1 MPRLLLTPCRSGTGG
16 ARQPASRPMMSGN
29 AALLPDLL
37 LVVWLLLGTAPAWGL
52 TLSSSSPALSGPG
65 WQAEQIELTLQLG
78 ISSTLHLTIG
88 ELTLPEPAPVLVDV
102 RLDCPQLHY
111 QPHHWQCAELRI
123 TGQDLEAQGTLSYRP
138 HTGAL
143 DLQLDTLHWQ
153 HQRLQVT
160 LAYQPQR
167 WTLSAELHAL
177 SLPAAWLQAVDLQT
191 LEGDFSGRVQL
202 QGDATGLRQAEG
214 RLRARRLNFASADG
228 RRAGE
233 GLQLGLNGHWR
244 LQRGFEMAAQLCA
257 GELYIEPLYWN
268 RQAAPASITLDLRGD
283 WRDGRLRL
291 EHLRFHH
298 PEVVQVEGSL
308 LWQPQAEPALRR
320 LAVQMPPTDLQP
332 VYTHYLQP
340 LAFGT
345 LLDNVHAGGRIAADL
360 VLEQHQLTALNLD
373 LYAIDLEEA
382 EQRFAVQGLFGR
394 LSWGGEATTRLG
406 WQAAGIHQITIG
418 AAELPLQTRPGQIEL
433 TAPSRIPVLD
443 GSLLLQQLVVAPQAE
458 VQAQFGGRLEGLS
471 MAAVSAA
478 LNWPPL
484 SGSLSGVIPRVRYWH
499 NHLDID
505 GALLVKAF
513 DGDITVA
520 NLRLDRPFETLP
532 ELTADIELFNLDLSS
547 ITQTFDI
554 GRMEGLLSGYVRDLR
569 LLDWR
574 PVEFD
579 AYLHTPE
586 GDTSRRRISQRAVES
601 ISDLGGTGAAG
612 ALSRLALGLFE
623 DFHYARLGIGCR
635 LQGGICTLRGL
646 APSADGQ
653 GFQLVQGRGLP
664 RIDIVG
670 YNTRVDWNDLLTRL
684 QAAMLSEGAIVE

>member
-1 MPRLLLTPCRSGTGG
+1 
-16 ARQPASRPMMSGN
+16 MMSGN
-29 AALLPDLL
+29 AGLLPDLL
-37 LVVWLLLGTAPAWGL
+37 LVVWLLLGTAPTWGL
-52 TLSSSSPALSGPG
+52 TLSSSSPMLSGPG
-65 WQAEQIELTLQLG
+65 WQAEQIALTLQLG
-78 ISSTLHLTIG
+78 TRSTLHLTIG
-88 ELTLPEPAPVLVDV
+88 QLTLPEPAPVLVDV
-102 RLDCPQLHY
+102 QLDCPQLHY
-111 QPHHWQCAELRI
+111 QSHHWQCAELRI
-123 TGQDLEAQGTLSYRP
+123 TGQDLEAQGTLSYQP

-143 DLQLDTLHWQ
+143 DVQLDTLHWQ
-153 HQRLQVT
+153 RQRVQVT
-160 LAYQPQR
+160 LAYEPEH

-177 SLPAAWLQAVDLQT
+177 SLPAAWLQVVDLQT
-191 LEGDFSGRVQL
+191 FEGDFTGQVHL
-202 QGDATGLRQAEG
+202 HGDATGVRRAEG
-214 RLRARRLNFASADG
+214 RLRARRLSFASADG
-228 RRAGE
+228 RQAGE
-233 GLQLGLNGHWR
+233 GLHLELNGQWR
-244 LQRGFEMAAQLCA
+244 IERGADLVAQLRA
-257 GELYIEPLYWN
+257 GELYVEPLYWN
-268 RQAAPASITLDLRGD
+268 RQSSQSPITVNVKGD
-283 WRDGRLRL
+283 WRDGQLRL
-291 EHLRFHH
+291 ERLRFDH
-298 PEVVQVEGSL
+298 PEVVQIEGSL

-320 LAVQMPPTDLQP
+320 LTVQIPPSDLQP

-345 LLDNVHAGGRIAADL
+345 ILEDLHTGGRLAADL

-373 LYAIDLEEA
+373 LYAVDLEEA
-382 EQRFAVQGLFGR
+382 EQRFAVHGLFGR
-394 LSWGGEATTRLG
+394 LSWGAEAFTHIG

-418 AAELPLQTRPGQIEL
+418 ATELSLHTRPGQIGL
-433 TAPSRIPVLD
+433 TAPARIPVLD
-443 GSLLLQQLVVAPQAE
+443 GSLLLQQFVVAPQAE

-547 ITQTFDI
+547 ITHTFDI
-554 GRMEGLLSGYVRDLR
+554 GRMEGLLSGHVRDLR

-574 PVEFD
+574 PVAFD

-586 GDTSRRRISQRAVES
+586 ADASRRRISQRAVES

-612 ALSRLALGLFE
+612 ALSRGALSMFE
-623 DFHYARLGIGCR
+623 EFNYARLGVGCR
-635 LQGGICTLRGL
+635 LQNGICTLSGL
-646 APSADGQ
+646 APTADGR

-670 YNTRVDWNDLLTRL
+670 YNTQVDWNDLLTRL
-684 QAAMLSEGAIVE
+684 QAAMRSEGPIVE